1 MVLPLEGVSRGA
13 VILRFYRWRDALP
26 AEGLQLCLPSLGL
39 ATGTWG
45 SRCRCVQQQ
54 PAGHLLG
61 GPWRWCSGDRCGG
74 LACMGGWLAWGRLL
88 LQQVLVASPT
98 TQAWG
103 RALVQVSVQEI
114 VEDNFKH
121 NFEIMTFELSNS
133 HHPET
138 TGY

>member
-1 MVLPLEGVSRGA
+1 MRAAAACRALAGRAMEVVLWRMV
-13 VILRFYRWRDALP
+13 W
-26 AEGLQLCLPSLGL
+26 
-39 ATGTWG
+39 
-45 SRCRCVQQQ
+45 
-54 PAGHLLG
+54 
-61 GPWRWCSGDRCGG
+61 G

-121 NFEIMTFELSNS
+121 NSEIMTFELSNS